1 MCPTRHRTPDR
12 RRVVDHRVPELRW
25 ETSEDFEYE
34 SMTDREIEEHFQ
46 ILTRSHNLLIRS
58 AITT

>member
-1 MCPTRHRTPDR
+1 
-12 RRVVDHRVPELRW
+12 VPEVRW
-25 ETSEDFEYE
+25 GTSEDFEYE
-34 SMTDREIEEHFQ
+34 SMSDREIEERFQ